1 MQYGGLIMANKFSG
15 INSFKIGLGATGFFG
30 ALFYVTFDPI
40 TVISYGLYILMA
52 SLMFPL
58 IWDLL

>member
-1 MQYGGLIMANKFSG
+1 MVNRQHLP
-15 INSFKIGLGATGFFG
+15 FKIGLASIGLLG

-40 TVISYGLYILMA
+40 TIISYGLYILMA